1 MNKRISGIGA
11 YEKTIIQLYCAAV
24 ALIPYMIARGTLTGY
39 ALSPVQAVLL
49 LTTGIVHTG
58 IAYVL
63 YFSAIEFLPA
73 RSSALLSYIDPVT
86 AVLLSALLLGE
97 PLTGLSIAGA
107 VLIIGSAVFSEL

>member
-1 MNKRISGIGA
+1 MRIP
-11 YEKTIIQLYCAAV
+11 
-24 ALIPYMIARGTLTGY
+24 ALR
-39 ALSPVQAVLL
+39 LL

-97 PLTGLSIAGA
+97 PLTGLSIIGA
-107 VLIIGSAVFSEL
+107 VLIIGSAVFSEWRTDDKDDQSEG